1 MHQLVPTFILD
12 KFDAGEQRGNIIA
25 AAMFVDFSGFSTM
38 SDTLE
43 KHMRHGS
50 DELLASIMEDIFKP
64 LVHRVYAHGGFVVG
78 YAGDAMTAIFKDN
91 GDASFVL
98 RCASTATAIEK
109 HFASHSIQTTPFG
122 NFNISVKIG
131 LSLGEAIWE
140 IFRSADKS
148 RATFSFRGPAMDG
161 SAHAEHHAK
170 PGEVW
175 MDQSFYNSVKH
186 QVRGL
191 KADDLF
197 RFIEMDSPLDEMAI
211 PDIAASP
218 SNRHMTAFFSE
229 AIINTTFRGEFRP
242 LVNVFIDIPTK
253 VQEGDQL
260 QGFMQ
265 AVFALQKRYGG
276 FFIRPDFG
284 DKGINLFISW
294 GAPIAFENDIE
305 RALNFLLD
313 LKKET
318 GILFT
323 AGVSYRLEYAGFFG
337 SSMREDYTGYGW
349 GISLAARMMKFAAPG
364 EIWIDNEV
372 AQRIEQDFLFG
383 EQQEHQFK
391 GFAEKQKIYLLLNRK
406 DIAEQV
412 FRGDFEGREKELA
425 ELNDFVTPLWRGHFA
440 GVMLIRGD
448 AGVGKSR
455 LVFEFIKSEAFAN
468 NTVIRAVCQT
478 DEIVRQ
484 SFNPFRYWLRSR
496 FGISN
501 TDSDEENQRKFT
513 EQIEWLASVTSD
525 NQLWEELHR
534 THSFLGLLLNLDLED
549 ALYEQL
555 DAKGRYENTLIALS
569 VFLRCESLQKP
580 LLLIVEDAH
589 WLDEESRAFF
599 PDLIRTLVADES
611 KHYPIAILATSR
623 MEGVRFPTDGSTTV
637 HELLLGGLDQ
647 RALSRLAEELLKRPV
662 SPDLIDFLNKRADGN
677 PFFVEQIL
685 HYLIEENLLELKNDV
700 FNIANTNQMNLLSA
714 DIQSILIARLDRL
727 AQDVKDVVQSASVLG
742 RDFEIQL
749 LIKIMNDSSLP
760 SKVYQAESA
769 EIWVPMNEIRYIF
782 RHALMR
788 DAAYSMQLHSRQ
800 QQLHALALDAIEK
813 IYAYELE
820 HYYGELSYHAERAN
834 NTDKARNYLELAATE
849 ASQKYQLSH
858 ALDYLNRA
866 LALTPQDDVEKQ
878 FNLLNARI
886 SVFSQRGEMDLRW
899 NDIQR
904 MSDLAEKTGEA
915 HHKVTV
921 FIQRASH
928 YHSEGNWQKIIDMAE
943 EGIATTKA
951 AGDIALELDFYQSL
965 TQALSRLGRLD
976 EAISLAKSAL
986 EIAGG
991 AAEESMRIQIL
1002 NGLGMFA
1009 LERLE
1014 FADAN
1019 SYFGESLQIARE
1031 VGNIH
1036 VEAQVLNNLG
1046 NLAAQTADYVI
1057 ARDYFI
1063 QAYELARK
1071 IGNRP
1076 GQGLVLGNLGWISGL
1091 LGDFKSAREYH
1102 TQALSISREAGNQF
1116 HVANTFINL
1125 SAVAGYEAD
1134 AKLAILNGEQGLAL
1148 ARSLGDRIAEAWA
1161 QLYLGFAWHLQGDLD
1176 KAAEAFTES
1185 VTIREELNQPA
1196 YQIEAIAGL
1205 ALTAFSQNRLDT
1217 ALAHIET
1224 ILTHLSNGGTLE
1236 GAEEP
1241 LRIYL
1246 TCYQILNSAQDPRA
1260 VKVIMNG
1267 YGFLKNS
1274 LTKIEDEN
1282 TRRMLVDNV
1291 PWRRAVY
1298 EIGKNLQQA

>member
-1 MHQLVPTFILD
+1 MRQLVPAFILD
-12 KFDAGEQRGNIIA
+12 KFDAGEQRGKITA
-25 AAMFVDFSGFSTM
+25 AAMFVDFSGFSAM

-64 LVHRVYAHGGFVVG
+64 LVYNVYAQGGFVVG
-78 YAGDAMTAIFKDN
+78 YAGDAMTAIFVDN
-91 GDASFVL
+91 GDASHVL
-98 RCASTATAIEK
+98 RCASAATEIEK
-109 HFASHSIQTTPFG
+109 HFASNSTQTTQFG
-122 NFNISVKIG
+122 DFNISVKIG

-161 SAHAEHHAK
+161 SARAEHRAK

-175 MDQSFYNSVKH
+175 MDSSFYESVK
-186 QVRGL
+186 QRVRGL
-191 KADDLF
+191 QVDDLF
-197 RFIEMDSPLDEMAI
+197 RLTEMDSPLDEMAI
-211 PDIAASP
+211 PDVAASP

-229 AIINTTFRGEFRP
+229 AIISTTFRGEFRP
-242 LVNVFIDIPTK
+242 LVNVFMDIPPK
-253 VQEGDQL
+253 IQEGDQL

-265 AVFALQKRYGG
+265 AVFVLQKKYGG

-284 DKGINLFISW
+284 DKGINLFIIW
-294 GAPIAFENDIE
+294 GAPIAYENDIE

-318 GILFT
+318 GIPFT

-337 SSMREDYTGYGW
+337 SFLREDYTGYGW

-364 EIWIDNEV
+364 EIWIDDEV
-372 AQRIEQDFLFG
+372 AQRIKQNFHFG
-383 EQQEHQFK
+383 EQQEGQFK

-406 DIAEQV
+406 DVAEQV

-425 ELNDFVTPLWRGHFA
+425 ELNEFVKPLWRGEFA
-440 GVMLIRGD
+440 GIMLIKGE

-455 LVFEFIKSEAFAN
+455 LIFEFTESETFAN
-468 NTVIRAVCQT
+468 DRVMKAVCQT
-478 DEIVRQ
+478 DEIIRQ
-484 SFNPFRYWLRSR
+484 SFNPFRYWLKSR

-501 TDSDEENQRKFT
+501 TDSEEENQRKFLK
-513 EQIEWLASVTSD
+513 EISRLASVTPD
-525 NQLWEELHR
+525 NELWEELQR
-534 THSFLGLLLNLDLED
+534 THSFLGTLLNLHLED

-555 DAKGRYENTLIALS
+555 DAKGRHENTLIALS

-580 LLLIVEDAH
+580 LILILEDAH
-589 WLDEESRAFF
+589 WLDDESRAFF

-611 KHYPIAILATSR
+611 KRYPIATLATSR
-623 MEGVRFPTDGSTTV
+623 MEGSGFPISGNIAIREMT
-637 HELLLGGLDQ
+637 LGGLDQ
-647 RALSRLAEELLKRPV
+647 KALSRLAEEWLGKPV
-662 SPDLIDFLNKRADGN
+662 SPELIDFLNKRAEGN

-685 HYLIEENLLELKNDV
+685 RYLIEGNLLELKNAV
-700 FNIANTNQMNLLSA
+700 FNIANTNQVSLLSA

-742 RDFEIQL
+742 REFEIQL
-749 LIKIMNDSSLP
+749 LINMLNDSFLP
-760 SKVYQAESA
+760 DKVDQAESA
-769 EIWVPMNEIRYIF
+769 EIWLPMSEIRYIF

-788 DAAYSMQLHSRQ
+788 DAAYSMQLRSRQ
-800 QQLHALALDAIEK
+800 QQLHALALDAIETL
-813 IYAYELE
+813 YADELI
-820 HYYGELSYHAERAN
+820 HHYGELSHHAERAN
-834 NTDKARNYLELAATE
+834 NTDKARKYLELAAAE
-849 ASQKYQLSH
+849 ARQTYQLSQ
-858 ALDYLNRA
+858 ALNYINRA
-866 LALTPQDDVEKQ
+866 LALTPQEDLEKQ
-878 FNLLNARI
+878 FDLLNARI
-886 SVFSQRGEMDLRW
+886 SVYSQRGEMDLRW
-899 NDIQR
+899 NDILK
-904 MSDLAEKTGEA
+904 MSDLAESIGKA

-921 FIQRASH
+921 FIQRANH
-928 YHSEGNWQKIIDMAE
+928 YHSEGNWQKIVDMAD
-943 EGIATTKA
+943 EGIDITRA
-951 AGDIALELDFYQSL
+951 AGDITLELDFYQSL

-986 EIAGG
+986 EIAGN
-991 AAEESMRIQIL
+991 ATEESMRIQIL

-1014 FADAN
+1014 VADAN
-1019 SYFGESLQIARE
+1019 SYFGESLRIARE

-1102 TQALSISREAGNQF
+1102 TQALAISREVGNQF
-1116 HVANTFINL
+1116 HVTNTFINL
-1125 SAVAGYEAD
+1125 SAVAGYEGD
-1134 AKLAILNGEQGLAL
+1134 AKLSITNGEQGLAL
-1148 ARSLGDRIAEAWA
+1148 ARTLGDKIAEAWA
-1161 QLYLGFAWHLQGDLD
+1161 QLYLGFAWHLQGDFD
-1176 KAAEAFTES
+1176 KAAEAFSES
-1185 VTIREELNQPA
+1185 VKIREELNQPA
-1196 YQIEAIAGL
+1196 YQIEPIAGL
-1205 ALTAFSQNRLDT
+1205 ALTAFSQNRPDS
-1217 ALAHIET
+1217 AIAHVET
-1224 ILTHLSNGGTLE
+1224 ILTYLSNGGTLE

-1246 TCYQILNSAQDPRA
+1246 TCYQILHSMQDPRA
-1260 VKVIMNG
+1260 AEVIRNG
-1267 YGFLKNS
+1267 YGFLTNS
-1274 LTKIEDEN
+1274 LAKIEDEN
-1282 TRRMLVDNV
+1282 TRRMVVDNV
-1291 PWRRAVY
+1291 TWRRAVN
-1298 EIGKNLQQA
+1298 EIGKNLK

>member
-1 MHQLVPTFILD
+1 MRQLVPTFILD
-12 KFDAGEQRGNIIA
+12 KFDVGEQRGKMVA

-50 DELLASIMEDIFKP
+50 DELLTSIMEAIFKP
-64 LVHRVYAHGGFVVG
+64 LVHSVYAQGGFVVG
-78 YAGDAMTAIFKDN
+78 YAGDAMTAVFMDD
-91 GDASFVL
+91 GDSSFVF
-98 RCASTATAIEK
+98 RCASAANAIEK
-109 HFASHSIQTTPFG
+109 HFASNSIQTTPFG
-122 NFNISVKIG
+122 DFNISVKIG

-140 IFRSADKS
+140 IFRSADES

-161 SAHAEHHAK
+161 SARAEHRAK

-175 MDQSFYNSVKH
+175 MDAAFYQSVRQH
-186 QVRGL
+186 VRGL
-191 KADDLF
+191 QVDDLF
-197 RFIEMDSPLDEMAI
+197 RFLEINSPLEEKSI
-211 PDIAASP
+211 PDAANSP
-218 SNRHMTAFFSE
+218 SNQHMTSFFSE
-229 AIINTTFRGEFRP
+229 TIISSTSRGEFRP
-242 LVNVFIDIPTK
+242 LVNVFIDIPPK
-253 VQEGDQL
+253 VQESNAL

-265 AVFALQKRYGG
+265 SVFELQKRYGG

-284 DKGINLFISW
+284 DKGINLFIIW
-294 GAPIAFENDIE
+294 GAPVAFENDIE

-337 SSMREDYTGYGW
+337 SSLREDYTGYGW

-372 AQRIEQDFLFG
+372 AQRIEQDFHFG

-391 GFAEKQKIYLLLNRK
+391 GFAEKQKIFLLIDRK

-425 ELNDFVTPLWRGHFA
+425 ELNQFVTPLWHGHFA
-440 GVMLIRGD
+440 GIMLIKGD

-455 LVFEFIKSEAFAN
+455 LVFEFIESETFAN
-468 NTVIRAVCQT
+468 DRVLKAVCQT

-501 TDSDEENQRKFT
+501 TNSDEENQHRFKK
-513 EQIEWLASVTSD
+513 EIERLAGVTPD
-525 NQLWEELHR
+525 NELWEELQR
-534 THSFLGLLLNLDLED
+534 THSFLGILLNLDLED
-549 ALYEQL
+549 SLYEQL

-599 PDLIRTLVADES
+599 PDLIRTLAADES

-623 MEGVRFPTDGSTTV
+623 MEGDGFPTDGAATV
-637 HELLLGGLDQ
+637 CELTLGGLDQ
-647 RALSRLAEELLKRPV
+647 KALSRLAEELLETPA
-662 SPDLIDFLNKRADGN
+662 SPALIDFLNKRADGN

-685 HYLIEENLLELKNDV
+685 RYLIEENLLELKNNVYD
-700 FNIANTNQMNLLSA
+700 IANINQVSLLSA
-714 DIQSILIARLDRL
+714 DVQSILIARLDRL

-742 RDFEIQL
+742 REFEIQL
-749 LIKIMNDSSLP
+749 LIKMMNDSSLP

-769 EIWVPMNEIRYIF
+769 EIWLPMNEIRYIF

-788 DAAYSMQLHSRQ
+788 DAAYSMQLQSRQ
-800 QQLHALALDAIEK
+800 QQLHALALVAIEK
-813 IYAYELE
+813 LFADELA
-820 HYYGELSYHAERAN
+820 HYYGELSYHAERAKL
-834 NTDKARNYLELAATE
+834 TDKARKYLELAATE
-849 ASQKYQLSH
+849 ARQTYQLGQS
-858 ALDYLNRA
+858 LDYINRA
-866 LALTPQDDVEKQ
+866 LALTPQEDIEKQ
-878 FNLLNARI
+878 FDLLNARI

-899 NDIQR
+899 NDIQK
-904 MSDLAEKTGEA
+904 MSDLAEKIGKA
-915 HHKVTV
+915 HYKVTV
-921 FIQRASH
+921 FIQRANH
-928 YHSEGNWQKIIDMAE
+928 YHSEGNWQKIVDMAE
-943 EGIATTKA
+943 EGIATIKA
-951 AGDIALELDFYQSL
+951 AGDVVLELDFYQSL
-965 TQALSRLGRLD
+965 AQALSRLGRLD

-986 EIAGG
+986 GIAGDS
-991 AAEESMRIQIL
+991 AEESSMRIQIL

-1009 LERLE
+1009 LERIE

-1019 SYFGESLQIARE
+1019 SYFGESLRIARE
-1031 VGNIH
+1031 IGNIY

-1102 TQALSISREAGNQF
+1102 TQALSISREVGNQF
-1116 HVANTFINL
+1116 HLANTFVNL
-1125 SAVAGYEAD
+1125 SAVAGYEGD
-1134 AKLAILNGEQGLAL
+1134 AKLALTNGEQGLIL
-1148 ARSLGDRIAEAWA
+1148 ARSLGDKIAEAWA
-1161 QLYLGFAWHLQGDLD
+1161 QLYLGFAWHLQGDFD
-1176 KAAEAFTES
+1176 KATEAFLES
-1185 VTIREELNQPA
+1185 VKIREDLNQPA

-1205 ALTAFSQNRLDT
+1205 ALTAFSQKRLDH
-1217 ALAHIET
+1217 ALARVET
-1224 ILTHLSNGGTLE
+1224 ILSHLSNGGTFE

-1246 TCYQILNSAQDPRA
+1246 TCYQILSAIQDTRA
-1260 VKVIMNG
+1260 VEIIRNG
-1267 YGFLKNS
+1267 YNFLNSS

-1298 EIGKNLQQA
+1298 EIGRDL